1 MLAEHNLAFRG
12 QASTLREPESGN
24 FLSLVELLS
33 QNNPVMSEH
42 VRRAKNNEIADHYLG
57 KSIQNKLKHIEH
69 LGLDISNA
77 EDRRKMQRTEQH
89 EGQELWCAAENNWIL
104 LSLFMPCTSHSLN
117 NYC

>member
-1 MLAEHNLAFRG
+1 MVRHRLFMN
-12 QASTLREPESGN
+12 QKVVT
-24 FLSLVELLS
+24 
-33 QNNPVMSEH
+33 VMSEH

-57 KSIQNKLKHIEH
+57 KSIQNKLKHIKH

-104 LSLFMPCTSHSLN
+104 LSLLCHALATVTDL
-117 NYC
+117 